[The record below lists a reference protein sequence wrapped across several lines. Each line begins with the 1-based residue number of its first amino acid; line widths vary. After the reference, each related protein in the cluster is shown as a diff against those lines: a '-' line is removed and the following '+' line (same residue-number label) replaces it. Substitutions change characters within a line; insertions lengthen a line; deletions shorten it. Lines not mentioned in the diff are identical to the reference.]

1 MTSSST
7 SLIPLPSD
15 PNYGQLPTGVEVTC
29 ERKINRAV
37 RDFEAFGDQFIRRA
51 FKEIGEAKEL
61 LSSPLNWVALELPNL
76 FTLSFFGQ
84 LSIDS
89 LINQKVKPETFKILL
104 EKFIQQLE
112 ASGYEIPEGLFS
124 PERIF
129 ESVCPKQEMLAQ
141 MSSFWNIPHPLILE
155 GIQSATSMALFG
167 VTAPIC
173 EEIIFREGIQNSLLK
188 TGAKKIVTAISP
200 HSASLIDT
208 KIYTLVRIIFASF
221 LFAACHQVNK
231 QFWTD
236 EHVDNQIYYAFFMG
250 LLLGA
255 MREAGELRLPIAA
268 HIVNNVVCYF
278 FSFINRC

>member
-51 FKEIGEAKEL
+51 FKGIGEAKEL
-61 LSSPLNWVALELPNL
+61 LSSPLNWVVLELPSL
-76 FTLSFFGQ
+76 FTLSLFGK
-84 LSIDS
+84 LPIDS
-89 LINQKVKPETFKILL
+89 LINQKIKPETLKILL

-124 PERIF
+124 PERIL
-129 ESVCPKQEMLAQ
+129 ESVCPKQEILAQ
-141 MSSFWNIPHPLILE
+141 MSAFWNIPHPLILE
-155 GIQSATSMALFG
+155 GLIGAGSQALYG
-167 VTAPIC
+167 VAAPIF
-173 EEIIFREGIQNSLLK
+173 EEIVFREGIQNSLLK

-236 EHVDNQIYYAFFMG
+236 EDVDNQIYYAFFMG